1 MRLWDMGIR
10 TWADRPT
17 EADPPWPGPA
27 GQHGTGG
34 QGADE
39 AVTGLYQAHALGLTR
54 LAHIMLGD
62 RAAAEDVVQEAFCG
76 LYRRWSKLADPARAL
91 PYVRSSVLNGCR
103 TILRRRPVREAA
115 SQLSWAG
122 PAAAFAPS
130 AEASVLSG
138 EDAREVMQAIR
149 ALPNRQ
155 REALVLRFYL
165 DLSDNEIAT
174 AMGISPGSVRS
185 NVHRALAALGRSLGG
200 TR

>member
-10 TWADRPT
+10 TRADRPT
-17 EADPPWPGPA
+17 AAGPPAPSPA
-27 GQHGTGG
+27 GHHGAGG

-62 RAAAEDVVQEAFCG
+62 RGAAEDVVQEAFCG
-76 LYRRWSKLADPARAL
+76 LYRRWPKLADQARAL

-103 TILRRRPVREAA
+103 SVLRRRPAQEAA
-115 SQLSWAG
+115 SQQSRAV
-122 PAAAFAPS
+122 PAEAFAPS
-130 AEASVLSG
+130 AETSVLSG
-138 EDAREVMQAIR
+138 EDAREVMR
-149 ALPNRQ
+149 AVRTLPDRQ

-165 DLSDNEIAT
+165 DLSDTEIAR